1 MYTNNRYHN
10 YKNQQNERELIN
22 ETIAALGWELN
33 PEEEYEFSKLL
44 QGLKDISKKVVYK
57 AKPFAHAGMI
67 LAKLL
72 SNPASPPPPET
83 YPVKPVAAQ
92 YYSQEQIER
101 GKREAEKRARLR
113 KDNVVQ
119 GPPDPGMPLI
129 EEIFHE
135 MNML

>member
-67 LAKLL
+67 LAEVRLKKLEGSKSL
-72 SNPASPPPPET
+72 GKYSPSST
-83 YPVKPVAAQ
+83 INGSYLRQVLRTI
-92 YYSQEQIER
+92 S
-101 GKREAEKRARLR
+101 KRC
-113 KDNVVQ
+113 
-119 GPPDPGMPLI
+119 
-129 EEIFHE
+129 
-135 MNML
+135 